1 MKYVPIEIEAQID
14 KAVREGRL
22 FDGRDAE
29 AERMAASLKYLR
41 HVSDIRIDSVEVK

>member
-1 MKYVPIEIEAQID
+1 MTRY
-14 KAVREGRL
+14 
-22 FDGRDAE
+22 FDRYKSSGKETTWHGSGTRAE

>member
-1 MKYVPIEIEAQID
+1 VTRYF
-14 KAVREGRL
+14 VRYKSSGKETTWHGSGTL
-22 FDGRDAE
+22 AE